1 MKFTIKAR
9 WIGNVLFTA
18 EIADDT
24 EPRFQVRAALEK
36 AVKADANLAG
46 ANLVDAYLAGVDL
59 VGADLVGANLAGA
72 YLTDAIKAV
81 ARDEAIAN
89 LDKVREIIL
98 DDSRRLNM
106 GDWHQDGSKWQEHT
120 CAEEALC
127 GTTHCLAGWLQVC
140 ATDDH
145 VRKLDAF
152 TAGCIQAPMAASLF
166 YSDHETVLAW
176 LKTREYAKAKVA
188 A

>member
-1 MKFTIKAR
+1 M
-9 WIGNVLFTA
+9 G
-18 EIADDT
+18 
-24 EPRFQVRAALEK
+24 
-36 AVKADANLAG
+36 
-46 ANLVDAYLAGVDL
+46 
-59 VGADLVGANLAGA
+59 
-72 YLTDAIKAV
+72 AIKAV

-140 ATDDH
+140 ATDER
-145 VRKLDAF
+145 VRKFDAF

-166 YSDHETVLAW
+166 YSNDETVLAW
-176 LKTREYAKAKVA
+176 LKAREYAKAEVRGMTDTAAAGPAAAVDRMGRAVHVA
-188 A
+188 LGCAKQFTIFDGCEAAD